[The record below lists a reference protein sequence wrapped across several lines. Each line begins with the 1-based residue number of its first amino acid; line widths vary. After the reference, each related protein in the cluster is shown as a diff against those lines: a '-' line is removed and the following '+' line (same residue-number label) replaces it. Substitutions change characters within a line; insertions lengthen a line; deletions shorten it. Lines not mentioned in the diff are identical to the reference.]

1 MGILKILATALL
13 SLVVINARALTLDS
27 TKVYRKALQQI
38 AKCEN
43 RPMRNYIVAD
53 SVFFVIMEDYYGA
66 LVDYPQQ
73 QKVLEYINTNDTN
86 YITPHL
92 SSSLLPL
99 AKHKAE
105 KLKKARIAMC
115 YEPKKWRLVFFS
127 EIKDGMVW
135 ANVFYVEYA
144 QFLRSTSL
152 KEYFLDF
159 PHM

>member
-1 MGILKILATALL
+1 
-13 SLVVINARALTLDS
+13 
-27 TKVYRKALQQI
+27 
-38 AKCEN
+38 
-43 RPMRNYIVAD
+43 MRNYIVAD

-135 ANVFYVEYA
+135 TNVFYVEYA

-152 KEYFLDF
+152 NEYFLDF